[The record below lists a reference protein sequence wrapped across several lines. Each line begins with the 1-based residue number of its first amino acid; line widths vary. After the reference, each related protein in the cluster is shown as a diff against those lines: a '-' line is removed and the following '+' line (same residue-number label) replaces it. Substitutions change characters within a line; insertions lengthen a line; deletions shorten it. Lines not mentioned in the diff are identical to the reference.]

1 MDLTELED
9 LCEALTLDETRDCVG
24 NYLRVRVRINPN
36 QALKCGLRV
45 DLDNSGH
52 TCIVVLRYERLPEYC
67 FTCCILGH
75 GFREYAWRP
84 QSEEISAETT
94 HTFGIWLRAMSPRR
108 PQPIR
113 DRRNTAAGDDRSL
126 ITMATTESV
135 AEEDTM
141 QAAVGVQASKSV
153 TVAKVGRV
161 IEIEGIALHDVEVMG
176 ECQSIGIEAGS
187 SGFHRAQWKRKVEQ
201 VHPRGV
207 LGFQCAWL
215 KTKLALGVV
224 IRNGSGEVML
234 SASRTIDAGLEPS
247 LAKAMAMLI
256 GMKLAVEA
264 GLLPTVVESDS
275 LSIVNLIF
283 AGLSIRSEIGLI
295 NNDILNLKTM
305 GVFPS
310 FVFSPKDS
318 NRVAHNLAKMAIV
331 HAIDV
336 VLIDDVPP
344 DIRSLV

>member
-1 MDLTELED
+1 ML
-9 LCEALTLDETRDCVG
+9 
-24 NYLRVRVRINPN
+24 
-36 QALKCGLRV
+36 
-45 DLDNSGH
+45 
-52 TCIVVLRYERLPEYC
+52 
-67 FTCCILGH
+67 
-75 GFREYAWRP
+75 
-84 QSEEISAETT
+84 
-94 HTFGIWLRAMSPRR
+94 
-108 PQPIR
+108 
-113 DRRNTAAGDDRSL
+113 
-126 ITMATTESV
+126 
-135 AEEDTM
+135 
-141 QAAVGVQASKSV
+141 
-153 TVAKVGRV
+153 
-161 IEIEGIALHDVEVMG
+161 
-176 ECQSIGIEAGS
+176 
-187 SGFHRAQWKRKVEQ
+187 
-201 VHPRGV
+201 
-207 LGFQCAWL
+207 QCAWL